1 MTDQTTTPS
10 ETGADL
16 DAALDALE
24 QKVNGAGRKG
34 RSSGADVKRTGGML
48 IALLV
53 SFVAIGVAGYAVYQ
67 FYLLDRLMA
76 ENAAAVSGIGQS
88 VQGLESNLNSASIDL
103 QDLAARQSTE
113 VVRLEKRLDAIV
125 TEIRSL
131 AGTRSQDWIL
141 AEVEY
146 LLRLANQRVMME
158 KEVKGAIAL
167 LQAADTLIE
176 QAEIVSAFPVRRAI
190 AEDIASLKSLGH
202 LDTEGTYLKLA
213 AQIRQVDHLRR
224 WQLEFRPDQSTEE
237 VAKGDESAEDKTWDQ
252 DLADASAAIGDK
264 LFSLVNYREG
274 VERVRPI
281 LPPEEEY
288 YIRQNLKLK
297 FEHAQLALLNG
308 KQTAYDQ
315 SIADSIEWVGIHFD
329 QHDSVTEAMKS
340 ALEELS
346 NAKVDQAMPD
356 ISGSLAEIRKYLAEF
371 HLVPDK
377 GSQQQQE

>member
-1 MTDQTTTPS
+1 LTDQTTGSS

-16 DAALDALE
+16 DAALNRLE
-24 QKVNGAGRKG
+24 QKVNGGGRKG
-34 RSSGADVKRTGGML
+34 RSSGADVKRTGGLL

-53 SFVAIGVAGYAVYQ
+53 SFVAMGVAGYAVYQ
-67 FYLLDRLMA
+67 FYLLDKSMA
-76 ENAAAVSGIGQS
+76 ENATTVSGIEQT
-88 VQGLESNLNSASIDL
+88 VQVLESELNSAAIDL
-103 QDLAARQSTE
+103 QNLGDRQSTE
-113 VVRLEKRLDAIV
+113 VVRLEKRLNAIL

-167 LQAADTLIE
+167 LQSADTLIE

-190 AEDIASLKSLGH
+190 AEDLATLKSLAH
-202 LDTEGTYLKLA
+202 LDTEGTYLKLS

-224 WQLEFRPDQSTEE
+224 WQLEFRPDHRTEE
-237 VAKGDESAEDKTWDQ
+237 VIQGDESAEDKSWDQ
-252 DLADASAAIGDK
+252 DLVDASAAIGDK

-308 KQTAYDQ
+308 KQAAYDQ

-329 QHDSVTEAMKS
+329 QDDSVTEAMKS
-340 ALEELS
+340 ALMELA
-346 NAKVDQAMPD
+346 NAKVEQAMPD
-356 ISGSLAEIRKYLAEF
+356 ISGSLTEIRKYLAEF

-377 GSQQQQE
+377 SSQQQE